1 MKVTQTSHC
10 IKSLDPKATSNVH
23 SELSHFKHTPKMHQF
38 NQFKLHQEKKCF
50 TFIQYYTQ
58 KPNLKFD
65 LVLIRPQWHECLKA
79 SEKSEKQQK
88 QKNGLSSTTSQP
100 LLTQDIVALQHI
112 KETEPY
118 CKRPVLRKIFGLY
131 LEVYF
136 FFLYKKAFLGFTTPT
151 RNQP

>member
-23 SELSHFKHTPKMHQF
+23 SELSHYKHTPKMHQF
-38 NQFKLHQEKKCF
+38 NQLNL
-50 TFIQYYTQ
+50 YQ
-58 KPNLKFD
+58 KNNHVNSIKQNVQKSNLKFE
-65 LVLIRPQWHECLKA
+65 LVPIRSWWQECLKA

-136 FFLYKKAFLGFTTPT
+136 FHLSKKAFLGFTTPT